1 MSSAG
6 PSSGQFL
13 FSDHNSLFLYTAS
26 LYYCLVFIL
35 VLLEPLT
42 VSIYILSS
50 HSSVI
55 TDNYL
60 GTGSVL
66 GNSSWGRD
74 WFSWKQT
81 EVESGMQV
89 FWRALLGATSV
100 RKWGSRSG
108 QREKLTHNLVA
119 TETSADRSICLPES
133 LWIPRQLEPEWPESM
148 AICSGGG
155 KFSQDFVNSLEWTRG
170 RWPRGRGTV
179 ARRFGSPVRNRSR
192 FGI

>member
-50 HSSVI
+50 HFSVI

-119 TETSADRSICLPES
+119 TETSADPTRSSGAEMAPQLSQIDVTEPAFC
-133 LWIPRQLEPEWPESM
+133 IPVSVCHWSWAAPQ
-148 AICSGGG
+148 
-155 KFSQDFVNSLEWTRG
+155 
-170 RWPRGRGTV
+170 
-179 ARRFGSPVRNRSR
+179 
-192 FGI
+192 